1 MKGGHYIMA
10 RRNMYD
16 KLIKYSNI
24 QEEMKL
30 IKGSETDYITP
41 SGKIYKDYGNN
52 MFFPKATFINKTNNY
67 LYCNIT
73 YPEGQRQRRVH
84 ILVAEAYVN
93 NPNPKE
99 YTIVMH
105 KDNNKSNPNADNLQ
119 WGTVSQNTKQ
129 AFDDGLQ
136 INAKGWEDSQSIHV
150 CSFDLEGNL
159 LNKYGS
165 VGAASREIGVTK
177 TTILNQCN
185 HNLKTKPRCGYYF
198 RYLSEYEKRGFV
210 L

>member
-1 MKGGHYIMA
+1 MA

-30 IKGSETDYITP
+30 INGSETDYITP
-41 SGKIYKDYGNN
+41 SGKVYKDYGNN

-84 ILVAEAYVN
+84 ILVAEAYVD

-99 YTIVMH
+99 YTVVMH
-105 KDNNKSNPNADNLQ
+105 KDNNKSNPEASNLQ

-136 INAKGWEDSQSIHV
+136 INAKSWDDNQSIHV
-150 CSFDLEGNL
+150 CNFDLEGNL

-165 VGAASREIGVTK
+165 IGEASRQLGITK

-198 RYLSEYEKRGFV
+198 RYLSEYEKKGFV